1 MGEGGASVATDL
13 CVVCVTRPRHA
24 SIIHGD
30 TGHQVCCLECASR
43 LKTEKKKMSC
53 VPQKNQTCCK
63 NFFLVNCCSLNNG
76 TVFTRIIAPALIKF
90 FCTSSAV
97 LNRRQRLF
105 KNWKLQRNLVF
116 QFTGISSICTK
127 SYSNRSVFPLSPF
140 SSFNY
145 KLCGI
150 P

>member
-1 MGEGGASVATDL
+1 MDDDNEEEEEEEEEQDQEEDMGEGGASVATDL

-30 TGHQVCCLECASR
+30 TGNQVCCLECASR

-63 NFFLVNCCSLNNG
+63 NFFLVNCCSLNKC
-76 TVFTRIIAPALIKF
+76 TVFTRIIASALIKF

-97 LNRRQRLF
+97 LNRR
-105 KNWKLQRNLVF
+105 
-116 QFTGISSICTK
+116 
-127 SYSNRSVFPLSPF
+127 
-140 SSFNY
+140 
-145 KLCGI
+145 
-150 P
+150 